1 MPFKNKIKQNQTKQN
16 QFFMYDEVAALSTLL
31 YDKNLTDLV
40 SHLRLLYCHRTTNQ
54 KVVAFNQ
61 VVSSRSNSSHSGGL
75 CFITSHT
82 LNFVD
87 LLPRSVLTLKVLENR
102 HQKLGKMNPSN
113 APTIV

>member
-1 MPFKNKIKQNQTKQN
+1 MQFQNKIKQNQTKPN
-16 QFFMYDEVAALSTLL
+16 QFFMYDEVAALSTLI
-31 YDKNLTDLV
+31 YDKNLKDLV

-75 CFITSHT
+75 YFITSHT

-87 LLPRSVLTLKVLENR
+87 LLPRSLLTLKVLKNR
-102 HQKLGKMNPSN
+102 HQKLDKMNPSN